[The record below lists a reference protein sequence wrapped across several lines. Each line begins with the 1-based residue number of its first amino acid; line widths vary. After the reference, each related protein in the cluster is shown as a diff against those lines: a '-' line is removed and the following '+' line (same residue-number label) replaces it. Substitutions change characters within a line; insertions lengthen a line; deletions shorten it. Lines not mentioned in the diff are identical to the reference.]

1 MTPGESLYSG
11 KTVGSGSAHGP
22 FVAGASAIPPA
33 EGKYGGRDVKPEHS
47 GGLASGD
54 RQEDGV
60 THGHIHRPR
69 MREGLPAQRDWFHR
83 EEDKEP
89 RPGYSASIG
98 VGEQRGQTP
107 SLQTRWMKQCL
118 PRKDEMHRSTIR
130 VRILVASMVM
140 LAACGDAPLQ
150 SIGQRSSDWINEP
163 EIVTTT
169 ATPVTVP
176 TLVDSSTLQWSND
189 DIVNESLDDPAG
201 LIAEVFQRREGDRFI
216 QASRREIAAALP
228 GVRFP
233 AAVPHGASWVSSQ
246 LVIENSGLL
255 SDNPSAAFGI
265 WSAEPYTRSRSVAQ
279 LVILTVANDK
289 ETATQLAQGEA
300 DASCARFADRTT
312 EQCQIVDISGRQG
325 WRLISSSGTSVVW
338 FDDAYRYELFGRSFI
353 SGELLITMATRSVAL
368 SELAT
373 STS

>member
-1 MTPGESLYSG
+1 M
-11 KTVGSGSAHGP
+11 
-22 FVAGASAIPPA
+22 
-33 EGKYGGRDVKPEHS
+33 
-47 GGLASGD
+47 
-54 RQEDGV
+54 
-60 THGHIHRPR
+60 HRLTIR
-69 MREGLPAQRDWFHR
+69 MGIMV
-83 EEDKEP
+83 
-89 RPGYSASIG
+89 ASI
-98 VGEQRGQTP
+98 
-107 SLQTRWMKQCL
+107 
-118 PRKDEMHRSTIR
+118 
-130 VRILVASMVM
+130 VM
-140 LAACGDAPLQ
+140 LAACGEAPLK

-300 DASCARFADRTT
+300 DTSCARFADRTT

-368 SELAT
+368 SELAPTT
-373 STS
+373 S